1 MKKLI
6 LIILLCP
13 LLSFG
18 QFTNFT
24 TADGLVGDEVKCFK
38 ENTYGNLWI
47 GTLQGLSYY
56 NGVDFTNYTT
66 NDGLISNSIK
76 AIEIS
81 NTNKVWIGT
90 SAGISVFDGF
100 SFTNYTTA
108 EGLVGN
114 NVFDIQKDTSG
125 NIWIATLSGISVFNG
140 FTFINYTTAEGLPT
154 NSIRQIT
161 MDDNGTIWIGTFA
174 GLCRFNNPGFTT
186 YTVANGMPTNS
197 ISFLTAK
204 DKVYMNAIG
213 PKICVFDG
221 TTFTTYDNS
230 YGLPSSGTVKGI
242 AVDADT
248 NIWIMYTDKLIRFD
262 LLNVDEYSDVN
273 SDLNTY
279 GLSNV
284 YTNDYK
290 ILVASLY
297 DGYYI
302 TNNNIILNM
311 RDTININNINAFVNC
326 NGSLFDN
333 IFDQWNSLFEVPAG
347 SGKNSNKMS
356 TIWLGG
362 MDDSNILHIAVGKY
376 HSYTDW
382 ASGPVNNTYNTY
394 QYDSTY
400 KRVWKINK
408 STIDYHILHWNDT
421 GYVVPMSILE
431 WPDIAEY
438 LDSNLNSIYDPD
450 SGDYPLI
457 MGDQAILAIFNDDN
471 ISYTPGRNKIK
482 VEIHSLVYGYN
493 APADSALYNTIFV
506 QYKIKNKSINN
517 YNNVYMGVFDDI
529 CIGKYW
535 DDFLGVDTL
544 TNSYYIY
551 NGDSL
556 DDIYGTHIPAQGV
569 TFLSSKM
576 TSAAYLDW
584 GTYSQTPTAY
594 FNMLKGYWPDGTPY
608 TYGGTGYGGTTPVN
622 YVFTGNPQSPTEW
635 NESFAGN
642 TPGARDGLGV
652 VGPFTL
658 DAGQEICIDV
668 AYVNAIAYDG
678 DYLLSVKYLVSR
690 MEYIQWWKSQ
700 NQGLS
705 CDSIITI
712 PGNNLSIF
720 AQDTVSCSFG
730 GNITLNS
737 IHTGGVYPFTY
748 QWADSLGA
756 VFSTDANPV
765 IPFPALSPTSYYV
778 TITDAQT
785 NTATDTLT
793 VIVNALPVINL
804 GTYSN
809 LCSGDMV
816 TIDISGY
823 DEYQWSN
830 GNTTGI
836 VYLTLPGDYYV
847 TVTDIYGCTAEDTTS
862 LTFSPNTLNLNDITP
877 SCVGGNVT
885 IDAGSGFISYLWNTS
900 ATTQSIV
907 VNTPFTGQATYSVT
921 VTIAN
926 GCTFTDS
933 TIIDVTAPYTY
944 IGNDTSIFS
953 NATLSLNPG
962 NYVDYL
968 WSDGSTNPL
977 YVFDG
982 NIGPGVY
989 TVWIQTT
996 DYYGC
1001 VSSDTIQITV
1011 TLWIGIDDINQTN
1024 VQIFPNPTT
1033 GIITVK
1039 AENVERIEVL
1049 TLQGQKVKSQISK
1062 VKSQNT
1068 KIDLS
1073 QQAKGIYIIKVTSKK
1088 GVAVE
1093 KIVLE

>member
-6 LIILLCP
+6 FLLLLCP

-18 QFTNFT
+18 QFTNYT
-24 TADGLVGDEVKCFK
+24 TADGLVNDNVQCFS
-38 ENTYGNLWI
+38 EGVSGSLWI

-56 NGVDFTNYTT
+56 DGIDFTNYTT
-66 NDGLISNSIK
+66 SEGLISNYVK

-90 SAGISVFDGF
+90 SVGISVFDGF

-114 NVFDIQKDTSG
+114 NVLDIQKDTTG
-125 NIWIATLSGISVFNG
+125 NIWIATTDGISVFNG
-140 FTFINYTTAEGLPT
+140 FTFVNYTVAEGLPT

-161 MDDNGTIWIGTFA
+161 MDNSGTIWIGTGA

-186 YTVANGMPTNS
+186 WTTLDGLPTNIIS
-197 ISFLTAK
+197 ILIAK
-204 DKVYMNAIG
+204 DNVYMNAGG
-213 PKICVFDG
+213 PRICVFDG
-221 TTFTTYDNS
+221 NTFTLYDDSN
-230 YGLPSSGTVKGI
+230 GLPSIGLVKGI
-242 AVDADT
+242 SVDTDT
-248 NIWIMYTDKLIRFD
+248 NIWITYTNELYKFD
-262 LLNVDEYSDVN
+262 LLNIDIYSSANTNLIATGIASVHTIDNDV
-273 SDLNTY
+273 LLAT
-279 GLSNV
+279 SN
-284 YTNDYK
+284 
-290 ILVASLY
+290 
-297 DGYYI
+297 DGYFI
-302 TNNNIILNM
+302 TSNNVLLNSM
-311 RDTININNINAFVNC
+311 DTLQINNISALINR
-326 NGSLFDN
+326 NGILFAN
-333 IFDQWNSLFEVPAG
+333 ILDYWDSMFEVPAG
-347 SGKNSNKMS
+347 SGKSSNYAS
-356 TIWLGG
+356 TIWIGG
-362 MDDSNILHIAVGKY
+362 MDDNNIFHIAAGKF
-376 HSYTDW
+376 HSSSDW
-382 ASGPVNNTYNTY
+382 TSGPINNNYNTY
-394 QYDSTY
+394 DYMY
-400 KRVWKINK
+400 NRVWKINR

-421 GYVVPMSILE
+421 GYVVSLSILE

-438 LDSNLNSIYDPD
+438 LDSNLNGIYDPD

-457 MGDQAILAIFNDDN
+457 MGDQAILAIFNDD
-471 ISYTPGRNKIK
+471 IIGYTTGRNKMK

-529 CIGKYW
+529 DIGIYY
-535 DDFLGVDTL
+535 DDFFGVDTL

-678 DYLLSVKYLVSR
+678 DNLLSVKYLVSR
-690 MEYIQWWKSQ
+690 MEYIQWWKS
-700 NQGLS
+700 NNPGLS

-877 SCVGGNVT
+877 SCVGGSVT
-885 IDAGSGFISYLWNTS
+885 IDAGSGFSSYLWSTS
-900 ATTQSIV
+900 DVTQTIV
-907 VNTPFTGQATYSVT
+907 VNTPFSGQATYYVT
-921 VTIAN
+921 VTTSN
-926 GCTFTDS
+926 GCTFTDY
-933 TIIDVTAPYTY
+933 TVVDVTAPYVFL
-944 IGNDTSIFS
+944 GNDTSIYS
-953 NATLSLNPG
+953 NETLTLFPG

-968 WSDGSTNPL
+968 WSDGSTIPQ
-977 YVFDG
+977 YVFNG
-982 NIGPGVY
+982 NVGIGTY
-989 TVWIQTT
+989 SVWVQTT

-1001 VSSDTIQITV
+1001 ASSDTIVIIV
-1011 TLWIGIDDINQTN
+1011 SPLGFFNPDLDAIE
-1024 VQIFPNPTT
+1024 VFPNPTN
-1033 GIITVK
+1033 GKITVQ
-1039 AENVERIEVL
+1039 AEGIERIEIIDIH
-1049 TLQGQKVKSQISK
+1049 GKEIQIVIEIGSSNNK
-1062 VKSQNT
+1062 E
-1068 KIDLS
+1068 IDLS
-1073 QQAKGIYIIKVTSKK
+1073 DFSKGIYIIKVTTKK

-1093 KIVLE
+1093 KIIKN